1 MGAYQTRALRLF
13 DLIDTSK
20 NGHIDYE
27 DLPRAAD
34 DPGSTDAQRAR
45 ILKTFITGVAN
56 AADSNTDTRVT
67 KMEMISCVERTMV
80 GTSASDLPGYI
91 REVTAGVF
99 ALMDADGNG
108 RIGKSEFE
116 KYLKAQN
123 VTDPGAVAEFT
134 RLDRDGDGSLTL
146 DDLTY
151 ATHRFFTAPENDVP
165 EHWLLAAV
173 SA

>member
-1 MGAYQTRALRLF
+1 MGAYRTRAFRLF

-20 NGHIDYE
+20 NGYLDYE
-27 DLPRAAD
+27 DLPRAAG
-34 DPGSTDAQRAR
+34 DPGSAEAQRAR
-45 ILKTFITGVAN
+45 ILKTFITGVTK
-56 AADSNTDTRVT
+56 AADSNMDTRVT
-67 KMEMISCVERTMV
+67 KAEMISCVEKTMV
-80 GTSASDLPGYI
+80 GKSASGLTGYV

-108 RIGKSEFE
+108 KIGKSEFE
-116 KYLKAQN
+116 KYLEAQN
-123 VTDPGAVAEFT
+123 VTDPGAAAEFA
-134 RLDRDGDGSLTL
+134 RLDRDSDGSLTL
-146 DDLTY
+146 DDLHY

>member
-1 MGAYQTRALRLF
+1 MGAYQTRVFSLF

-20 NGHIDYE
+20 NGYIDPE

-34 DPGSTDAQRAR
+34 GAAAAETQRAHLVR
-45 ILKTFITGVAN
+45 AFITGVAKN
-56 AADSNTDTRVT
+56 ADSNKDSRVT
-67 KMEMISCVERTMV
+67 KDEMISCVERTMV
-80 GTSASDLPGYI
+80 GKSASDLPGYV

-108 RIGKSEFE
+108 KVSKGEFE
-116 KYLKAQN
+116 TYLRTRN
-123 VTDPGAVAEFT
+123 VTAPGAPAEFA
-134 RLDRDGDGSLTL
+134 RLDRDSDGSLTL
-146 DDLTY
+146 EDLSH
-151 ATHRFFTAPENDVP
+151 ATHLFFTAPENDVP